1 MKTVISLFLIPL
13 SLIFI
18 QSCTQEGKNQN
29 SCAQIGDQVW
39 IVKNVV
45 QLDKAAQF
53 ENYCMEILAPAAEKM
68 NPAGK
73 SSVRLMKAET
83 ANPDQ
88 TINYFFLMDPALTDV
103 NYDMYD
109 ALEGAYGTEKAKEYY
124 QSYLDC
130 LNQVSPTLDVVKVIK
145 W

>member
-1 MKTVISLFLIPL
+1 MKAVIYLFLIPL

-18 QSCTQEGKNQN
+18 PSCAQEVKNEKA
-29 SCAQIGDQVW
+29 CAQIGDQVW

-83 ANPDQ
+83 VFPYH
-88 TINYFFLMDPALTDV
+88 TINYYFVMDPVIQDV
-103 NYDMYD
+103 NYDMFV

-130 LNQVSPTLDVVKVIK
+130 LSQENPSMEVVTVIN